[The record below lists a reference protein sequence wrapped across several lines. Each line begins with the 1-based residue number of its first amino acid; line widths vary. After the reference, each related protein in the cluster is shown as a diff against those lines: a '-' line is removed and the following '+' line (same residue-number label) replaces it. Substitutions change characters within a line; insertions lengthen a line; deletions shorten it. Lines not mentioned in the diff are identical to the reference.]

1 MVPKISLNFS
11 HGQHPE
17 WNPLWWG
24 RTKSRPSARGPEAEK
39 SEKSGAGNG
48 GAQIR
53 APGFSPIRT

>member
-17 WNPLWWG
+17 WWD